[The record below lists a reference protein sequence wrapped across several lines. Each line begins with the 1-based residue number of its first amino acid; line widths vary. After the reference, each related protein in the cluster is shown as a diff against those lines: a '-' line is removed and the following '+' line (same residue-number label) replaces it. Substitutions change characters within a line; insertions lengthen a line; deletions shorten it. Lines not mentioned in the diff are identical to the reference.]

1 MKMRYSFEPRERKYV
16 KGYGFLSFARNIGTH
31 AAKVSKNMSNKYSQK
46 LVDSARKSTTDA
58 IKTPSKGAIQKTAE
72 ATGDLI
78 GKKIADKITA
88 KPSPKDVTSASKKSH
103 NEEIQSN
110 EVNNEIPKE
119 RYISPKEKQ
128 KIIDEL
134 RLI

>member
-1 MKMRYSFEPRERKYV
+1 MRYSVEPREKRYI
-16 KGYGFLSFARNIGTH
+16 KGYGFLSFAKH
-31 AAKVSKNMSNKYSQK
+31 FSHKYGKK
-46 LVDSARKSTTDA
+46 LMNTA
-58 IKTPSKGAIQKTAE
+58 IKTGPNFNSKYGKKLTDTSIVTGKDFATIAGKKIVHESAE

-78 GKKIADKITA
+78 GQNIPDKITA
-88 KPSPKDVTSASKKSH
+88 KRSKKPQ

-119 RYISPKEKQ
+119 RIILPKERQ

>member
-1 MKMRYSFEPRERKYV
+1 MRYSIEPRERRYV

-31 AAKVSKNMSNKYSQK
+31 AAKAAKDMSNKYSHK
-46 LVDSARKSTTDA
+46 FVDTAKKSATDA
-58 IKTPSKGAIQKTAE
+58 IKTTPKRAIQKTAE

-78 GKKIADKITA
+78 GNKIADKITA
-88 KPSPKDVTSASKKSH
+88 KPSASKKSH

-110 EVNNEIPKE
+110 EVNNEIPKK
-119 RYISPKEKQ
+119 RYISTKDRQ
-128 KIIDEL
+128 KVIDEL